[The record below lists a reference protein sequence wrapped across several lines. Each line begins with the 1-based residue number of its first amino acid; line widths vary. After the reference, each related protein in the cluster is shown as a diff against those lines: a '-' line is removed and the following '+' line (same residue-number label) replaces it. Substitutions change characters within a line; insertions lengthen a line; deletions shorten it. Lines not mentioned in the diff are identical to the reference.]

1 MVPPFQSKQSVL
13 VDAPLEAV
21 WEFGMDLTKIPSFH
35 PRVFKVDLL
44 SGKNRR
50 EAGVAYRCHL
60 VGGKHLCTER
70 DVEVV
75 PMEKIVTILP
85 EDTFGIGKL
94 LPDYRVETTFRK
106 VNEHATE
113 VTISHYYSTPSLK
126 PKLFNLIG
134 KRIIARETHATLNS
148 IKAYIERGVSPMR
161 LEVLSKRAHRFAQV
175 GICIQ
180 FLALVRTLAE
190 FFRLE
195 HVEGATLQVATVTPY
210 VGAGLLAAVLTWT
223 GVLCYFCGRDR
234 VSIGVACVTI
244 LALLA
249 VKFAVISP

>member
-1 MVPPFQSKQSVL
+1 LIPPFQSKQSVL
-13 VDAPLEAV
+13 IDAPLELV

-50 EAGVAYRCHL
+50 EVGVAYQCHL
-60 VGGKHLCTER
+60 AGGKHLCTEK
-70 DVEVV
+70 DVELV

-85 EDTFGIGKL
+85 EDTLGISKL

-106 VNEHATE
+106 VNEHVTE
-113 VTISHYYSTPSLK
+113 VTISHYYSTSSLK
-126 PKLFNLIG
+126 ARLFNLIG
-134 KRIIARETHATLNS
+134 KRKIARETGATLSS
-148 IKAYIERGVSPMR
+148 IKAQIERGVSPLR
-161 LEVLSKRAHRFAQV
+161 LEVPSMLAHRLAQF
-175 GICIQ
+175 GICVQ

-195 HVEGATLQVATVTPY
+195 HVEGLTLRVATVAPY
-210 VGAGLLAAVLTWT
+210 VGGGLLAALLTWT

-234 VSIGVACVTI
+234 AAIGVAGVTL

-249 VKFAVISP
+249 VKIAVIAP